1 MNKSAFA
8 LLLGAVL
15 LTSCNK
21 GGSKSS
27 ISRDRD
33 SDDIIIPSS
42 SATSESGEPEIYTG
56 PFVNELTEDKYS
68 EFPINYLKRIN
79 QFKTYKAVTE
89 GSTKTSMS
97 FFDVTQVINVT
108 AIKSEY
114 SYLYNS
120 SSSSFYS
127 SQHDAYYHG
136 DKVVYKN
143 KGDSDFT
150 VSTLETYLDKYSTYP
165 FETRM
170 EGYKVT
176 GDALTSVSK
185 LENDGDNYRFK
196 LSLDKEKSTTNVRIQ
211 MKEFGQLDDFP
222 TFESIELTL
231 TVKNDYTPVKIEL
244 DSKYKAKK
252 MLDTDCHQTYTVTFT
267 NFNETIEVP
276 NLDSVKGLF
285 N

>member
-1 MNKSAFA
+1 MNKYALA

-21 GGSKSS
+21 GSKSS
-27 ISRDRD
+27 ISRERD

-42 SATSESGEPEIYTG
+42 STTSEGGEPEVYTG
-56 PFVNELTEDKYS
+56 PFVNELAEDKYS

-150 VSTLETYLDKYSTYP
+150 VSTLEAYLDKYGTYP
-165 FETRM
+165 FETRI

-176 GDALTSVSK
+176 GDALSSVSK